1 VNPGEL
7 ETDDRTDLRSITAEH
22 FRRDVRN
29 WLADHLTGD
38 FADARGLGGPG
49 REHEAFDVRLAW
61 DRHLAAHGWTCLG
74 WPVEHGGR
82 GATLEQQVIF
92 HEECARAAAP
102 VRVNHIGEELLGPTL
117 IAFGAPEQRD
127 RFLPEI
133 VAVRELW
140 CQGYSEP
147 GAGSDLAAV
156 STRAVRDGDEWVV
169 TGQKVWTSL
178 AHLAD
183 WCFVLCRTDFP
194 SRRHQGLSYLL
205 VPMRQPGIEVRPI
218 VQLTGTSE
226 FNEVFFTEARTT
238 HLVGE
243 AGQGWTIALAT
254 LGFERGVST
263 LSQQVGFR
271 RELERIIGRARVTGA
286 VDDPLIQ
293 DRITQAWIGLEIMR
307 LNGLRMLRSARADGP
322 SIAKLFW
329 AGWHRSLGELAIDVE
344 GVDGLVV
351 DPGGLSEAQR
361 LFLFSRADTIYGGSD
376 EVQRT
381 IIAERG
387 LGLPR
392 EPAPSGRSPVVPG
405 DAAFNPAEAGR
416 TGDHGQGGER

>member
-1 VNPGEL
+1 VNPDERFRQTVRDWL
-7 ETDDRTDLRSITAEH
+7 EA
-22 FRRDVRN
+22 N
-29 WLADHLTGD
+29 LTGD
-38 FADARGLGGPG
+38 FAGARGLGGPG
-49 REHEAFDVRLAW
+49 SEHEAFDVRLAW
-61 DRHLAAHGWTCLG
+61 DRHLAASGWSGLG

-92 HEECARAAAP
+92 HEEYARAAAP

-117 IAFGAPEQRD
+117 IAFGTPEQRA
-127 RFLPEI
+127 RFLPGI

-156 STRAVRDGDEWVV
+156 STRAELVSGPDGDEWAV

-183 WCFVLCRTDFP
+183 WCFVLCRTGP
-194 SRRHQGLSYLL
+194 GSTRHRGLSYLL
-205 VPMRQPGIEVRPI
+205 VPMRQPGVEVRPI

-226 FNEVFFTEARTT
+226 FNEVFFTGARTAAAN
-238 HLVGE
+238 LVGE
-243 AGQGWTIALAT
+243 PGEGWKVAMAT

-263 LSQQVGFR
+263 LGQQVGFR
-271 RELERIIGRARVTGA
+271 RELERVIARARQTGA
-286 VDDPLIQ
+286 FDDPLIR
-293 DRITQAWIGLEIMR
+293 DRITQAWIGLQIMR
-307 LNGLRMLRSARADGP
+307 LNALRMLRSGADPGGSAGSAEAAA

-329 AGWHRSLGELAIDVE
+329 GRWHRTLGELAIDVE
-344 GVDGLVV
+344 GLDGLVAAAA
-351 DPGGLSEAQR
+351 PYELTEAQR

-381 IIAERG
+381 IIAERV

-392 EPAPSGRSPVVPG
+392 EPR
-405 DAAFNPAEAGR
+405 AEVR
-416 TGDHGQGGER
+416 

>member
-1 VNPGEL
+1 VKPD
-7 ETDDRTDLRSITAEH
+7 TDQQTDEQ
-22 FRRDVRN
+22 FRQTVRD
-29 WLADHLTGD
+29 WLATNLSGD
-38 FADARGLGGPG
+38 FAGARGLGGPG

-61 DRHLAAHGWTCLG
+61 DRHLAEHGWTCLG
-74 WPVEHGGR
+74 WPVEFGGR

-92 HEECARAAAP
+92 HEEYARAAAP

-117 IAFGAPEQRD
+117 IAFGSPQQRA
-127 RFLPEI
+127 RFLPGI
-133 VAVRELW
+133 VAVQELW

-156 STRAVRDGDEWVV
+156 ATRAVLESGPDGDEWVV

-183 WCFVLCRTDFP
+183 WCFVLCRTDRDAP
-194 SRRHQGLSYLL
+194 RHRGLSYLL
-205 VPMRQPGIEVRPI
+205 VPMRQPGVEVRPI

-226 FNEVFFTEARTT
+226 FNEVFFTQARTAAE

-243 AGQGWTIALAT
+243 PGQGWTVAMAT

-263 LSQQVGFR
+263 LAQQVGFR
-271 RELERIIGRARVTGA
+271 RELERLIARAKQNGA
-286 VDDPLIQ
+286 VADPLIR
-293 DRITQAWIGLEIMR
+293 DRITQAWIGLQIMR
-307 LNGLRMLRSARADGP
+307 LNALRMLRSAGSGTAGAEA

-329 AGWHRSLGELAIDVE
+329 AQWHRALGELAIDIE
-344 GVDGLVV
+344 GLDGLIAAAA
-351 DPGGLSEAQR
+351 PYELTEAQR

-376 EVQRT
+376 EIQRT
-381 IIAERG
+381 IIAERA

-392 EPAPSGRSPVVPG
+392 EPR
-405 DAAFNPAEAGR
+405 AEIR
-416 TGDHGQGGER
+416 